1 MDRVFSVDDISDH
14 FWPPPPIP
22 VSGANT
28 SSQMSRSASEWAF
41 QRFIQEASAS
51 APSPPSSSSPADVV
65 FVEIDD
71 QPKPTPPPP
80 SHGGVLPSDPGPVA
94 LDSEEYQA
102 FLKSKLNLACA
113 AVAMTRVFL
122 SPFFLLRCFRFDSLF
137 AFILACMLFLYL
149 HSGSRCPTFVNCAL
163 CSIKT

>member
-14 FWPPPPIP
+14 FWQPPIP
-22 VSGANT
+22 VSAAQT

-41 QRFIQEASAS
+41 QRFLQEASAS
-51 APSPPSSSSPADVV
+51 APSPPSSSSAADVV
-65 FVEIDD
+65 FVEIED
-71 QPKPTPPPP
+71 QPKPAPPPP
-80 SHGGVLPSDPGPVA
+80 SNGAVLPNAPGPVP
-94 LDSEEYQA
+94 LDSDEYQA